1 MKKINVKKLNQFFRS
16 ENNAP
21 EMKSLVQV
29 AVEYYTSTET
39 PNVHYTSILQDWG
52 LLTDI

>member
-16 ENNAP
+16 ENNAS
-21 EMKSLVQV
+21 EMKALVNC
-29 AVEYYTSTET
+29 AVEHYTSNET
-39 PNVHYTSILQDWG
+39 PNVHYTSILQDLG